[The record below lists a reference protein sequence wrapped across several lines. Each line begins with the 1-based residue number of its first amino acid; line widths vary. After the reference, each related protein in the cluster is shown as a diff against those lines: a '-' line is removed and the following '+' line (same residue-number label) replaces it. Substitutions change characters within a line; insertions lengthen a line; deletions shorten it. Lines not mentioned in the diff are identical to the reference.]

1 VCDYLPKD
9 YFGSILQM
17 ILLSILICTIPQRKE
32 FLRRLYKILYTQLID
47 SPYKEFVEI
56 IVAEDE
62 CIMSVGEKRNRL
74 IEAAKGRYIVFIDDD
89 DTIPPYYIERLI
101 PILDYGE
108 FDCIGFKFVFRFNGR
123 NNPSPGI
130 ASLRCN
136 EWICNIDKMT
146 RPISHINP
154 IRKSIASS
162 IKFPLQNRGED
173 SLWSEELKKHLSN
186 EYFIDDF
193 MYYYEACPAFST
205 SSIENYEIYMGIVL
219 VEFNL
224 ELIRDLNLIH
234 I

>member
-1 VCDYLPKD
+1 
-9 YFGSILQM
+9 M

-62 CIMSVGEKRNRL
+62 CIMSVGEKRNKL
-74 IEAAKGRYIVFIDDD
+74 IEAAKGRYVCFIDDD
-89 DTIPPYYIERLI
+89 DTIPLYYVQRLI

-123 NNPSPGI
+123 NNPAPGI
-130 ASLRCN
+130 ASLQCN

-154 IRKSIASS
+154 IRNSIASS
-162 IKFPLQNRGED
+162 IKFPLQNRNED
-173 SLWSEELKKHLSN
+173 SLWSEELKKQLLN
-186 EYFIDDF
+186 EYFIDDV
-193 MYYYEACPAFST
+193 MYYYEAYPAFST
-205 SSIENYEIYMGIVL
+205 SSIENCENYIDIVL
-219 VEFNL
+219 VEFES
-224 ELIRDLNLIH
+224 ELMRGLNFFQMF
-234 I
+234 